1 MLDTPAADFTQL
13 GPVSPGP
20 ESSDG
25 GLELV
30 KPGLSLRSNFVWMLS
45 GNVVYAVCQ
54 WGAIVAVAKMGS
66 SFVVGQFSLGLAV
79 AAPVFMLT
87 NLHLRAVQA
96 TDARRIYSFG
106 EYLRLRMGLTLLG
119 LIAIS
124 GIAYFGHYQRQTAFV
139 ILAVALAKAIETL
152 SDIHYG
158 LFQLNE
164 RLDQTGKSMM
174 LRGSLSV
181 LAVGIGLY
189 LTRSLLYSC
198 GGLALVWLAVL
209 LLFDMPRGHGLLAES
224 NQAATAGRSLD
235 LIRTA
240 LPLGFSTT
248 MAALNLNMPRYFI
261 DARLGERD
269 LGIYSALAW
278 STVAMILV
286 SDSMGHSAIPRLS
299 RLYSADRLSEYRW
312 LLWRLVAAGALFGTA
327 GLVVGLCF
335 GERLL
340 ALLYGTEY
348 AAHYR
353 VLWLLILA
361 TAIYCVACMFTSA
374 VTAARRFRI
383 QVPLY
388 ATIVVA
394 NGIACALWV
403 PKAGLAGGAAALV
416 VSASVHLVLGASIV
430 FSLLWSSSSPRQS
443 LHVQ

>member
-1 MLDTPAADFTQL
+1 MDTPAADFTQL
-13 GPVSPGP
+13 ACVFP
-20 ESSDG
+20 EPKPFDG
-25 GLELV
+25 GLELL
-30 KPGLSLRSNFVWMLS
+30 KPGLSLRSNFVWMLC

-96 TDARRIYSFG
+96 TDSRRMYSFG
-106 EYLRLRMGLTLLG
+106 EYLRLRAGLTLAG

-124 GIAYFGHYQRQTAFV
+124 GIAYLGRYQRQTALV
-139 ILAVALAKAIETL
+139 ILAIALAKAIETL

-174 LRGSLSV
+174 LRGSLSL
-181 LAVGIGLY
+181 LALGIGLY
-189 LTRSLLYSC
+189 LTRSLLC
-198 GGLALVWLAVL
+198 ACVGLALVWLAVL
-209 LLFDMPRGHGLLAES
+209 LLFDVPRGRDLLVVS
-224 NQAATAGRSLD
+224 NPPANAGRSKD

-240 LPLGFSTT
+240 LPLGFATT
-248 MAALNLNMPRYFI
+248 MAALNLNMPRYII
-261 DARLGERD
+261 DARLGERE

-299 RLYSADRLSEYRW
+299 RLYSADRLGEYRS
-312 LLWRLVAAGALFGTA
+312 LLWRLVAAGALLGTV

-353 VLWLLILA
+353 VFWLLILA

-374 VTAARRFRI
+374 VTAARQFRI

-388 ATIVVA
+388 AMIVGA
-394 NGIACALWV
+394 NAIACALWV

-416 VSASVHLVLGASIV
+416 VSASVHLVLGASVV
-430 FSLLWSSSSPRQS
+430 FSLLWSSPHRQ
-443 LHVQ
+443 